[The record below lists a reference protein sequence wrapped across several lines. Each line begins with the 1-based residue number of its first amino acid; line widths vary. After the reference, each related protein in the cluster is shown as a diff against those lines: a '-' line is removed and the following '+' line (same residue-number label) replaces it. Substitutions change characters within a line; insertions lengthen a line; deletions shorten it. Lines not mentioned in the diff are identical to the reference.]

1 MRFGAVPI
9 SESVGAILAHSL
21 VDANGHK
28 VFSKGRVIHPDDL
41 TAMRECGLTEVVVAR
56 LDAGDLDENTA
67 ARRVGEAIAGEHLKI
82 TAPGVGRANVIAAE
96 HGVLRVNVPALE
108 RINNLDPGI
117 AIATLHQ
124 HTRVSPGELVTLVKI
139 IPFGMS
145 EARVI
150 DAERIAR
157 EAAPVI
163 GVRPLVK
170 RSVGLIVSGGESSRE
185 KLIKSFETPIRNRV
199 EKIYSFLDNVTYTAH
214 NVPALAAA
222 IRSQIDAGREVVL
235 LASISAIIDA
245 QDVAPTALAMAGG
258 TVTHFGVPVDPG
270 NLLMLGYVGD
280 VPVVGMPGCVK
291 SPKTNVID
299 LLLPRLFAGERLT
312 RADLVALGHG
322 GLMEDVDDADR
333 PMPREE

>member
-1 MRFGAVPI
+1 MRFGAV
-9 SESVGAILAHSL
+9 SLGEAVGAILAHSL
-21 VDANGHK
+21 VDTNGHK
-28 VFSKGRVIHPDDL
+28 VFSKGRVIRAEDL
-41 TAMRECGLTEVVVAR
+41 NVMRDCGLTEVVVAR
-56 LDAGDLDENTA
+56 LEAGDLDENA
-67 ARRVGEAIAGEHLKI
+67 AAKRVGEALAGEHLKV
-82 TAPGVGRANVIAAE
+82 TAPGVGRANLIATA

-117 AIATLHQ
+117 AISTLHQ
-124 HTRVSPGELVTLVKI
+124 HTLVHAGELVTLVKI

-163 GVRPLVK
+163 GVRPLIP
-170 RSVGLIVSGGESSRE
+170 RSVGLIISGGESSRE
-185 KLIKSFETPIRNRV
+185 KLIKSFETPIRKRV
-199 EKIYSFLDNVTYTAH
+199 EKIYSILDNVSYTAH
-214 NVPALAAA
+214 DAPALAAA
-222 IRSQIDAGREVVL
+222 IRKQIEDGREVVL
-235 LASISAIIDA
+235 LASVSAIIDA
-245 QDVAPTALAMAGG
+245 HDVAPTALALAGG
-258 TVTHFGVPVDPG
+258 SMTHFGVPVDPG

-299 LLLPRLFAGERLT
+299 LLLPRLCAGERLT

-322 GLMEDVDDADR
+322 GLMEDVDDDR